1 MNATLSIAL
10 VAATASLW
18 PASTPAQTVEEFYR
32 SKSVTML
39 VGSGAG
45 GGYDT
50 YARIFARHMSR
61 YIPGNPTI
69 IAKNMPAAAGLAAAN
84 TLYTT
89 ADKDGSTIAAFTNG
103 SAMEPLFGNASA
115 RYDAQKFNWLGS
127 IGKLQNVCATWHRSQ
142 IKTIAAARAHE
153 VIVAA
158 AGATSNTAIVPKTLN
173 ALVGTKFKVIAGY
186 DTGAG
191 LTLAMERGEAEGI
204 CGLSWST
211 IKASRPHWI
220 ADKLLNVIVQMG
232 LTKLPELPDV
242 PSALDLVADVES
254 KQVLKLILIRQE
266 AGRPF
271 AAPPGV
277 PADRLAALRRA
288 FDATLA
294 DGEFRADADKAQL
307 EIEPL
312 TAGEIETLLALA
324 YGAPKAIVEK
334 AAALVEPSG
343 RAPGRHRLASSYRKT
358 SAGLMLD
365 RRSRPEAPSVR
376 LNRRSAAKL
385 LVAPALLAGPR
396 IVSNANAAL
405 RDAKVREQISALDY
419 DIRGGT
425 AGEFA
430 AFVSLDISRYKRLAE
445 DVGLAEE

>member
-1 MNATLSIAL
+1 MTAGTRTITAL
-10 VAATASLW
+10 LFAAAAW
-18 PASTPAQTVEEFYR
+18 PASTSAQTVEEFYR
-32 SKSVTML
+32 SKPITML
-39 VGSGAG
+39 IGSGAG

-50 YARIFARHMSR
+50 YARIFARHLSR
-61 YIPGNPTI
+61 HIPGNPNI
-69 IAKNMPAAAGLAAAN
+69 IAKNVPAAAGLAAASA
-84 TLYTT
+84 LYTT

-103 SAMEPLFGNASA
+103 AAMDPLFGNASA

-127 IGKLQNVCATWHRSQ
+127 IGKLQNVCATWHRSEV
-142 IKTIAAARAHE
+142 KSIAAAHARE

-158 AGATSNTAIVPKTLN
+158 AGATSNSAIVPRTLN
-173 ALVGTKFKVIAGY
+173 ALLGTNFKVIAGY

-191 LTLAMERGEAEGI
+191 LTLAIERGEAEGI

-220 ADKLLNVIVQMG
+220 RDRLLNIIVQMS

-242 PSALDLVADVES
+242 PNVLDLVADREN
-254 KQVLKLILIRQE
+254 KQVLELILIRQE

-294 DGEFRADADKAQL
+294 DDEFRADAQKAQL

-312 TAGEIETLLALA
+312 AAAEIETLLATA
-324 YGAPKAIVEK
+324 YDAPNAIVQR

-343 RAPGRHRLASSYRKT
+343 RTP
-358 SAGLMLD
+358 
-365 RRSRPEAPSVR
+365 
-376 LNRRSAAKL
+376 
-385 LVAPALLAGPR
+385 
-396 IVSNANAAL
+396 
-405 RDAKVREQISALDY
+405 
-419 DIRGGT
+419 
-425 AGEFA
+425 
-430 AFVSLDISRYKRLAE
+430 
-445 DVGLAEE
+445 